1 MQNFGVQKE
10 MFILNNIVKK
20 IIRKSHEFQRMLE
33 SQITIFLAKNSLFL
47 QNEFFGSQNNPGDNT
62 DTSINID
69 DS

>member
-1 MQNFGVQKE
+1 MSFRGC
-10 MFILNNIVKK
+10 L
-20 IIRKSHEFQRMLE
+20 SHKLPF
-33 SQITIFLAKNSLFL
+33 FLAKNSLFL